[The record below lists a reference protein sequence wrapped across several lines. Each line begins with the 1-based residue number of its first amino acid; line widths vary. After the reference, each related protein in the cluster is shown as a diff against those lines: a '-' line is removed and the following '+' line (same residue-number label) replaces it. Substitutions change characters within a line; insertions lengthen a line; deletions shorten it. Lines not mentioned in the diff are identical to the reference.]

1 MSLTR
6 KRWIVIT
13 AGVMASMC
21 MGAGYAFS
29 VFKKDLI
36 AELQCTPK
44 QAAMAFSLS
53 FIFLPIGMLICG
65 WISKRLGSRAAVTI
79 GGLTFGLGTFLAGF
93 SHSIWW
99 LYLTYGVMI
108 SIGNGITYA
117 GVIATAVRWF
127 PDRKGLASGLVVGA
141 LGAGT
146 LVIAKAGQSM
156 LGSGMDVLT
165 AIKILGLCYITIG
178 LIASRFISEP
188 PKDYAPPPPRL
199 TARAA
204 APADDVVWT
213 QMITRPYFWL
223 MFVVYV
229 CGTFPGLMLIS
240 QAKDVATEVSQVGL
254 AVAATMVGML
264 GAANA
269 IGRIAWGAVSDRI
282 GRLNAV
288 TAMAVMNALVMF
300 LMPQLLETQVGLLLG
315 FVVTG
320 LCFGGCLGTFPSICA
335 DAFGSRNMEINYAVL
350 FFAFS
355 AAGYFGPLA
364 GAELRVSSGG
374 FTSGFMAA
382 ACISALG
389 LVLSI
394 AGRFAQ
400 PKRKG

>member
-1 MSLTR
+1 
-6 KRWIVIT
+6 
-13 AGVMASMC
+13 MASMC

-29 VFKKDLI
+29 VFKKGLI
-36 AELQCTPK
+36 EELQCTPQ
-44 QAAMAFSLS
+44 QAALAFSLS
-53 FIFLPIGMLICG
+53 FIFLPVGMLICG
-65 WISKRLGSRAAVTI
+65 WLSRRLGSRVAVTI
-79 GGLTFGLGTFLAGF
+79 GSLTFGLGTFLAGF

-108 SIGNGITYA
+108 SVGNGVTYA

-146 LVIAKAGQSM
+146 LVIARAGGAM
-156 LGSGMDVLT
+156 LGSGMDVMT
-165 AIKILGLCYITIG
+165 AIKILGLCYIAVG
-178 LIASRFISEP
+178 LIASQFISEP
-188 PKDYAPPPPRL
+188 PKDYAPAVKASA
-199 TARAA
+199 ARAA
-204 APADDVVWT
+204 APAEDVVWT
-213 QMITRPYFWL
+213 QMITRPYFWV

-240 QAKDVATEVSQVGL
+240 QAKDVATEVSHVSL
-254 AVAATMVGML
+254 AVAATMVGIL

-269 IGRIAWGAVSDRI
+269 VGRMAWGAVSDKI

-288 TAMAVMNALVMF
+288 TTMALMNALAMF
-300 LMPQLLETQVGLLLG
+300 LMPRLLGTDVGLLIG

-355 AAGYFGPLA
+355 VAGYFGPLA
-364 GAELRVSSGG
+364 GADLRAASGG
-374 FTSGFMAA
+374 FTSGFMVAA
-382 ACISALG
+382 SISALG
-389 LVLSI
+389 LALSVV
-394 AGRFAQ
+394 GRFVQ